1 MTPQEIVDYK
11 RRWMGTARNET
22 KIHSDYHSATRTWLK
37 DHIRSC
43 WNKNI
48 LVVRSYFYVL
58 YDYTRQRN
66 KFRVV
71 ELRRLVVDTVYGFEP
86 LPKNWVYMNEE
97 QKIEWLEGIGYIDL
111 DDDFTIEA
119 WVKEIA

>member
-1 MTPQEIVDYK
+1 
-11 RRWMGTARNET
+11 
-22 KIHSDYHSATRTWLK
+22 
-37 DHIRSC
+37 
-43 WNKNI
+43 
-48 LVVRSYFYVL
+48 
-58 YDYTRQRN
+58 
-66 KFRVV
+66 VV

-119 WVKEIA
+119 WVKEVA

>member
-1 MTPQEIVDYK
+1 
-11 RRWMGTARNET
+11 
-22 KIHSDYHSATRTWLK
+22 
-37 DHIRSC
+37 
-43 WNKNI
+43 
-48 LVVRSYFYVL
+48 VVRSYFYLL

-119 WVKEIA
+119 WLKEIA